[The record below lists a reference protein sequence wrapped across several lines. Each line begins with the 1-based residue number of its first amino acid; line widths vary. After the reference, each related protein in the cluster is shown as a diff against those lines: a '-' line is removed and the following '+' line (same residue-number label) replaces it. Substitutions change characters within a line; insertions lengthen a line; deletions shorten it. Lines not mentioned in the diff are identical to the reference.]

1 MARGATIMGLAKL
14 QRKLD
19 RLPKVAKDQIQT
31 KMAEAA
37 DEIVAMMKSLVPVLK
52 EPDARRRAG
61 ALRDSIGW
69 TWGKAPKGSMV
80 VATLKGAGVGGDLTI
95 TVFAGSRDKSRGPDD
110 AYYVAWVEF
119 GTKKMKA
126 QPFFY
131 VSWRANRKPAA
142 RKVRKAVRDAARQVA
157 RGNSAQTPLINARPD
172 RRAFSWRPPWLL
184 RLSKLPP
191 RARRRCSSA
200 CRMGQSRL
208 SSSLPAASPK
218 SRSIAPKPSERP
230 SRPIAKGETTSSI
243 GSSATPSR

>member
-1 MARGATIMGLAKL
+1 MARGATIIGLAKL

-19 RLPKVAKDQIQT
+19 RLPKVAKDQIRT

-157 RGNSAQTPLINARPD
+157 RGQ
-172 RRAFSWRPPWLL
+172 
-184 RLSKLPP
+184 
-191 RARRRCSSA
+191 
-200 CRMGQSRL
+200 
-208 SSSLPAASPK
+208 
-218 SRSIAPKPSERP
+218 
-230 SRPIAKGETTSSI
+230 
-243 GSSATPSR
+243 